1 MTIPSPA
8 LTEELTLRW
17 NKLQQLMHE
26 SHADGLLICDN
37 VNLFYV
43 SGHIFRGYC
52 YLPATGLPI
61 FFVRRPLGW
70 EGPQIVYIRKPE
82 DIGNYFTQHGIPFPE
97 NLLLESDSIS
107 YSDYKRYEAIF
118 TPKEI
123 SNGTTVLR
131 RCRSIK
137 TPYEIELMRQSGK
150 LHAKAYAAI
159 PALYRPGMT
168 DLDFSIELEHEC
180 RKLGSLGI
188 FRIFGQSMEIFM
200 GSVLAGDN
208 ADTPSPY
215 DFAMG
220 GAGQDVSLPVG
231 SNGTVL
237 TRGMSLMVDMGGNFT
252 GYMTDMTRTF
262 AIGQVQEL
270 ARKAHETSIAIHQA
284 IAATARPGVAAKEL
298 YEMAAEMAQ
307 QAGLA
312 DYFMGHRQKAGFIGH
327 GVGIEINESPV
338 LAPRSR
344 DILAEGMVFA
354 LEPKFVIPGTGALGI
369 ENTYAVTADGVEKL
383 TICPEELIALQ

>member
-26 SHADGLLICDN
+26 SHADGLLISDN

-82 DIGNYFTQHGIPFPE
+82 DIRDYFTQHGIPFPE

-137 TPYEIELMRQSGK
+137 TPYEIEQMRQSGK

-168 DLDFSIELEHEC
+168 DLDFSISSNTNAASWD
-180 RKLGSLGI
+180 RWVYSAFSAKAWRSLWDRFWPAIMLMLLLLTILPWEAQGRM
-188 FRIFGQSMEIFM
+188 FRSQWE
-200 GSVLAGDN
+200 A
-208 ADTPSPY
+208 
-215 DFAMG
+215 
-220 GAGQDVSLPVG
+220 
-231 SNGTVL
+231 
-237 TRGMSLMVDMGGNFT
+237 
-252 GYMTDMTRTF
+252 
-262 AIGQVQEL
+262 
-270 ARKAHETSIAIHQA
+270 
-284 IAATARPGVAAKEL
+284 
-298 YEMAAEMAQ
+298 MAQ
-307 QAGLA
+307 
-312 DYFMGHRQKAGFIGH
+312 Y
-327 GVGIEINESPV
+327 SP
-338 LAPRSR
+338 
-344 DILAEGMVFA
+344 EG
-354 LEPKFVIPGTGALGI
+354 
-369 ENTYAVTADGVEKL
+369 
-383 TICPEELIALQ
+383 